1 MTIEMVKLVIRTKE
15 RKNKVGVLHAE
26 VGQILKYDLF
36 TGSTVPSR
44 YHNRLHHT
52 FHPRFSYTY

>member
-1 MTIEMVKLVIRTKE
+1 MVKLVIRTKE

-26 VGQILKYDLF
+26 VGQILKYDFF

-52 FHPRFSYTY
+52 FHPLISYIY